1 MDRVEVITR
10 VERRRRW
17 SEGEKAVV
25 LAETDAPGASV
36 AAVARKHG
44 IAKSVLYNWRSVRR
58 AQAVAAMPGGG
69 SVQFIP
75 VGMIGGPQDDGVP
88 AELIPSR
95 AIKNDDADDPP
106 PPAAKP
112 IGTDRGG
119 VIEIDLSNGV
129 RLRVDSSVNERT
141 LCRVLRSLKSLG

>member
-10 VERRRRW
+10 VERRRKW
-17 SEGEKAVV
+17 SEAEKAVV

-36 AAVARKHG
+36 AAIARKHG

-58 AQAVAAMPGGG
+58 AQAVAAVPGTGPM
-69 SVQFIP
+69 QFIP
-75 VGMIGGPQDDGVP
+75 VGVIGGPQDDGVP
-88 AELIPSR
+88 ARLMPPR
-95 AIKNDDADDPP
+95 VIKNDDPP

-112 IGTDRGG
+112 IETDREG
-119 VIEIDLSNGV
+119 VIEIELSNGV
-129 RLRVDSSVNERT
+129 CLRVDGSVSERT